1 VTPTLVIIPTY
12 NEVANIARTVAQVR
26 AAVPEADVLVVDDGS
41 PDGTGAAADELAA
54 RDPHVQVLHRAAKR
68 GLGAAY
74 GAGFRLGLARG
85 YEVLVQMDA
94 DGSHRADELSK
105 LLAALT
111 PDTHLVLGSRW
122 VPGGAVVDWPRHRT
136 WLSRGGNAYTRL
148 LLGIGVRDC
157 TSGYRVYRRG
167 TLEVIDLPAVRSQGY
182 CFQVDMLRRTL
193 AADGQVVEVP
203 ISFIERSQGESKMSL
218 PIVGEA
224 LWRVTRWG
232 LARWGLARWG
242 LARWGLARWKL
253 GRRWTARTDLANA
266 AVRRVHRVGRG

>member
-1 VTPTLVIIPTY
+1 MTPTLVIIPTY
-12 NEVANIARTVAQVR
+12 NEVANIARTVTQVR
-26 AAVPEADVLVVDDGS
+26 AAAPDADVLVVDDGS
-41 PDGTGAAADELAA
+41 PDGTGAAAETVASG
-54 RDPHVQVLHRAAKR
+54 DPRVQVLHRSAKQ

-74 GAGFRLGLARG
+74 GAGFGWGLARG
-85 YEVLVQMDA
+85 YGVLVQMDA
-94 DGSHRADELSK
+94 DGSHRAGELPG

-111 PDTHLVLGSRW
+111 PDTDLVLGSRW
-122 VPGGAVVDWPRHRT
+122 VPGGAVVDWPRYRT

-167 TLEVIDLPAVRSQGY
+167 TLEGIDLPAVRSQGY

-203 ISFIERSQGESKMSL
+203 IRFVERSQGESKMSL

-224 LWRVTRWG
+224 LWRVTWWGFARSG
-232 LARWGLARWG
+232 LARWSR
-242 LARWGLARWKL
+242 
-253 GRRWTARTDLANA
+253 GRRVAAGDDSQTAA
-266 AVRRVHRVGRG
+266 RRAHLVGRG